1 MVLVLDTIRR
11 LKEALP
17 PFNALSDL
25 KRKTATES
33 AGPCPL
39 CGGTDRFYV
48 RDGKAFCRQCWPK
61 GGDIIDWHCR
71 IDGMD
76 LADLFKK
83 YGITR
88 GNGKPKL
95 VKTYDYA
102 DAAGNV
108 IFQVC
113 RMEPKSFRQRRP
125 DGKGG
130 WIWSLQGITPVLYRL
145 PEVIKAEEV
154 LICEGEKDAD
164 TLAALGLTA
173 TTCPMGAEKWRERYN
188 EYLKGK
194 RVVIIPDNDDA
205 GRKHLAQVARSL
217 VGAGIEARVVHM
229 PDGIKDVSDFA
240 ATFKE
245 ESEATE
251 RLAMMIDGA
260 EPYKPSG
267 EAETEDK
274 GPQGITAAALIRK
287 VFSELM
293 WVVCGVLS
301 QGLWILAGKPKH
313 GKSILAANVGVALS
327 IGGRALGAIPVDI
340 GTVIYLALEDTQR
353 RLQKRL
359 QQMLSHG
366 GRATDKLIFFT
377 EWPRMD
383 QGGLELL
390 EDVIKSRQDTR
401 VSGLG

>member
-1 MVLVLDTIRR
+1 
-11 LKEALP
+11 
-17 PFNALSDL
+17 
-25 KRKTATES
+25 
-33 AGPCPL
+33 
-39 CGGTDRFYV
+39 
-48 RDGKAFCRQCWPK
+48 
-61 GGDIIDWHCR
+61 
-71 IDGMD
+71 MD

-240 ATFKE
+240 ARFKE

>member
-1 MVLVLDTIRR
+1 M
-11 LKEALP
+11 
-17 PFNALSDL
+17 
-25 KRKTATES
+25 
-33 AGPCPL
+33 
-39 CGGTDRFYV
+39 
-48 RDGKAFCRQCWPK
+48 
-61 GGDIIDWHCR
+61 
-71 IDGMD
+71 
-76 LADLFKK
+76 
-83 YGITR
+83 
-88 GNGKPKL
+88 
-95 VKTYDYA
+95 
-102 DAAGNV
+102 
-108 IFQVC
+108 
-113 RMEPKSFRQRRP
+113 
-125 DGKGG
+125 
-130 WIWSLQGITPVLYRL
+130 
-145 PEVIKAEEV
+145 
-154 LICEGEKDAD
+154 ICEGEKDAD

-194 RVVIIPDNDDA
+194 RVVIIPDNDNA

-240 ATFKE
+240 ARFKE